1 LSRYFIKIMKKIF
14 LQYGLMAAIM
24 FIAVD
29 CQKDFLV
36 VDPQDQITLDN
47 FYKNAEQVNA
57 ATASMYGFPWFN
69 LNDKTVYAIGDLM
82 GGNLHTGDGQYRPF
96 MTFSVRQD
104 NPRLNEAW
112 GSLFKVISFANS
124 VINVLP
130 SRVDKSVEQ
139 GVVDRA
145 IGEAKFMRAL
155 AYFYL
160 VRAWGPVPII
170 ENSEALATGDFKVP
184 RHRTE
189 DIYKF
194 MIRDLEAAAQ
204 SCPVS
209 HSGADK
215 GRVTS
220 GAAKALLAKIYL
232 YQRDY
237 AKARQKAEEVVASN
251 VYALMPNYG
260 DIFKTKNDNNIESI
274 FAWQWVACPDCWG
287 QQNTNQAYFAPFGEG
302 ITETGDGWG
311 SLTPS
316 VDFQRAIEKDDKR
329 RNANIMTPGAVYPE
343 LTSKTNPAGYKYPDT
358 KFISGTHANI
368 RKYIVG
374 SAISPD
380 GPVFFMRT
388 GVNTNILRYAEVLLI
403 HAEAIMGSNASTS
416 DAAALASFNKVRQRA
431 GLGPKQSITLL
442 DILQERRVELFLEHD
457 YWFDLG
463 RIDRSLAKQII
474 SNQERGTYYNDTD
487 ISSEK
492 FTPTDADFLLPIPQS
507 ETDRNPLLLQP
518 AVEYRF

>member
-1 LSRYFIKIMKKIF
+1 MKKLFI
-14 LQYGLMAAIM
+14 QYGLLAVIM
-24 FIAVD
+24 FSAVD
-29 CQKDFLV
+29 CQKDFLN
-36 VDPQDQITLDN
+36 VDPADQITLDN

-57 ATASMYGFPWFN
+57 ATASLYGFPWFN

-82 GGNLHTGDGQYRPF
+82 GGNLHSGDGQYRPF

-112 GSLFKVISFANS
+112 GSLFKVIGFSNS
-124 VINVLP
+124 IINVLP
-130 SRVDKSVEQ
+130 KRVDKSVEQ
-139 GVVDRA
+139 GAVNRA
-145 IGEAKFMRAL
+145 VGEAKFMRAL

-160 VRAWGPVPII
+160 VRSWGPVPLI
-170 ENSEALATGDFKVP
+170 EDSEALATGDFRVP
-184 RHRTE
+184 RHRVE
-189 DIYKF
+189 DVYKF
-194 MIRDLEAAAQ
+194 MIRDLEFAEQNCPQ
-204 SCPVS
+204 SY
-209 HSGADK
+209 SGADK
-215 GRVTS
+215 GRVTA
-220 GAAKALLAKIYL
+220 GAAKSLLAKIYL
-232 YQRDY
+232 YQKNY
-237 AKARQKAEEVVASN
+237 AKAREKAEEVVNSN
-251 VYALMPNYG
+251 MYSLLPNYA
-260 DIFKTKNDNNIESI
+260 DLFKTKNDNNAESI

-316 VDFQRAIEKDDKR
+316 IDFQRAMEKDDKR
-329 RNANIMTPGAVYPE
+329 RNANIMTPGAAYPE
-343 LTSKTNPAGYKYPDT
+343 LTSKTNPNGYKYPET
-358 KFISGTHANI
+358 KFISQTHANI

-403 HAEAIMGSNASTS
+403 HAEAIMGAAGSTG

-431 GLGPKQSITLL
+431 GLPPKQTISLT
-442 DILQERRVELFLEHD
+442 DILQERRMELFMEHD

-474 SNQERGTYYNDTD
+474 GSQERGTYYNDTE
-487 ISSEK
+487 IGSEK
-492 FTPTDADFLLPIPQS
+492 FAPTDADFSLPIPQS

-518 AVEYRF
+518 PVEYRF